1 MIPLKFG
8 TDGWRAIIAKDYTV
22 DNVARVAEA
31 TALWLLEHSEK
42 PSIVIGH
49 DCRFG
54 GEMFAETTALIMC
67 KHGIPVKL
75 AKGFVSTP
83 MISLGAN
90 KLNCPLGVII
100 TASHNP
106 PSYNGYKIKAS
117 YGGPAVPATIAEVE
131 DLIPDFVPE
140 FGGSVAE
147 FAEKGL
153 VEYVDLETM
162 YVDAAKAYFDLKA
175 IEDSG
180 IVLAYDAM
188 YGAGQNVIKRLLPNN
203 TVLLHCD
210 DNPGFKGQAPEPI
223 HRNLLELSE
232 LVKNSPDVSAG
243 LATDGDADRI
253 GMYDQNGKF
262 VDSHHL
268 LLLFI
273 HYLYKYKQQTGK
285 VVVAF
290 SVSNK
295 IKKMCE
301 AYGLDY
307 EVTKIGF
314 KYICEI
320 MVEEDVLVGG
330 EESGG
335 IALKGN
341 IPERDGVWDGLVILE
356 YMAKTGKTMTELVE
370 EIYAVVGAFS
380 YDRYDLH
387 ITEELKQQVIA
398 DCKAGTYTELA
409 GQTVTNLETID
420 GYKFY
425 LGDGET
431 VMIRPSGTE
440 PVLRVYAEAPSPER
454 VTEILESVKAMIMA

>member
-1 MIPLKFG
+1 MVDIKFG
-8 TDGWRAIIAKDYTV
+8 TDGWRAIIAQEYTV

-31 TALWLLEHSEK
+31 TALWLKQNSDN

-49 DCRFG
+49 DCRFA
-54 GEMFAETTALIMC
+54 GELFAETTAKVMV

-83 MISLGAN
+83 MISLGA
-90 KLNCPLGVII
+90 KELNCDFGIII

-106 PSYNGYKIKAS
+106 PDYNGYKIKAS
-117 YGGPAVPATIAEVE
+117 YGGPAIPATIAEVE
-131 DLIPDFVPE
+131 ALIPDSVPAYDGDVATFVKE
-140 FGGSVAE
+140 G
-147 FAEKGL
+147 K

-162 YVDAAKAYFDLKA
+162 YIDAARAYFDLEA
-175 IEDSG
+175 IEKSG
-180 IVLAYDAM
+180 IMLAYDAM
-188 YGAGQNVIKRLLPNN
+188 YGAGQNVVRKLLPNN
-203 TVLLHCD
+203 TVLLHCEH
-210 DNPGFKGQAPEPI
+210 NPGFDGQAPEPI

-232 LVKNSPDVSAG
+232 LIKNSPDVTAG

-253 GMYDQNGKF
+253 GMYDENGQF

-273 HYLYKYKQQTGK
+273 HYLHKYKGLDGK

-295 IKKMCE
+295 IKKMCD

-320 MVEEDVLVGG
+320 MINDDVLVGG

-356 YMAKTGKTMTELVE
+356 YMAKTGKTMTQLVE
-370 EIYAVVGAFS
+370 EIYDVVGAFS

-387 ITEELKQQVIA
+387 ITNELKLQTIEN
-398 DCKAGTYTELA
+398 CKAGKYTEFA
-409 GQTVTNLETID
+409 GTPITKVETID
-420 GYKFY
+420 GFKHY
-425 LGDGET
+425 LGDDET

-440 PVLRVYAEAPSPER
+440 PVLRVYAEAKSPER
-454 VTEILESVKAMIMA
+454 VTEILEAVKAEIVG